1 MRVAVVSAFAT
12 MGGSEQWI
20 LGVVDHSGP
29 DLRWRFVV
37 LQEGQFVEELRRR
50 GIPVDVVPTG
60 AAPWQILA
68 SGRQVRRLLAEGPP
82 QVIVGNGIKAQLA
95 ALPAARALR
104 VPTVWVKHDHSFD
117 RWLARP
123 LGRAVTAVITTAA
136 EVGRPTGRDD
146 VVVIEPPRPPAPL
159 PAAEAARVLA
169 EYGWVPAHP
178 TVAMITRLVPYKGV
192 DVAITA
198 LVDAP
203 EWRLLVIGGED
214 AAAPGERRR
223 LEALSAEL
231 GVRDRVTFTGAV
243 PRAGRTLTAVDALT
257 VQTRPGGG
265 RNAPDREGFG
275 IVGTEAML
283 AGIPVVMAGTGPI
296 ATRLSTPGGPA
307 GIVVPQSDA
316 AATAAALRRL
326 GNSAERE
333 RMGRAGQQSAARH
346 PDEQQ
351 VADRMVEVLKSVVR
365 P

>member
-1 MRVAVVSAFAT
+1 MRIAVVSAFAT
-12 MGGSEQWI
+12 IGGSEQWI
-20 LGVVDHSGP
+20 LGVMDHAGP

-37 LQEGQFVEELRRR
+37 LQDGPFVAELRRR

-68 SGRQVRRLLAEGPP
+68 SGRRVRQVLGAAPP

-95 ALPAARALR
+95 AMAAARSLR

-123 LGRAVTAVITTAA
+123 LGRAVTVVVTTAA

-146 VVVIEPPRPPAPL
+146 VVVIEPPRPAPPL
-159 PAAEAARVLA
+159 PAAQATGVLVDH
-169 EYGWVPAHP
+169 GWTPVHP

-192 DVAITA
+192 DVTIAA
-198 LVDAP
+198 LVDAS

-214 AAAPGERRR
+214 PAAPGERGR
-223 LEALSAEL
+223 LEALAGEL
-231 GVRDRVTFTGAV
+231 GVRDRVTFTGPV
-243 PRAGRTLTAVDALT
+243 VQAGRTLTAVDALT

-296 ATRLSTPGGPA
+296 ATRLSTPDGPA
-307 GIVVPQSDA
+307 GIVIPQSDP

-326 GNSAERE
+326 GDPGERD
-333 RMGRAGQQSAARH
+333 RMGRAGRRAAERH
-346 PDEQQ
+346 PDDRE
-351 VADRMVEVLKSVVR
+351 VATSLVDVLKSVAR